1 MAGQMAHQQG
11 HQPVGAAQAEVVVAG
26 VQDQVRETVAAV
38 AAGVLLQ
45 GLAVVV
51 VVGARQPVVVMLDGE
66 QAMPAL
72 LLEVGGARV
81 EAVLVAGEAA
91 SEVADGAVVR
101 AHKGRQ
107 TGGIRSCVSYCG
119 DLLSVLF
126 ACAHACA
133 CTVHVQRAAVRRAP
147 KS

>member
-1 MAGQMAHQQG
+1 MAGQMGHQQG
-11 HQPVGAAQAEVVVAG
+11 HQLVGAAQAEEVVAG
-26 VQDQVRETVAAV
+26 VQGQVRETVVAV
-38 AAGVLLQ
+38 AAGVPLQ
-45 GLAVVV
+45 ELVEEV
-51 VVGARQPVVVMLDGE
+51 VVGAPQLAVVMLDGE

-72 LLEVGGARV
+72 LLEVGGPRV
-81 EAVLVAGEAA
+81 GAVLVAGEAA
-91 SEVADGAVVR
+91 AEVVDGAVVR

-133 CTVHVQRAAVRRAP
+133 CTVHV
-147 KS
+147 